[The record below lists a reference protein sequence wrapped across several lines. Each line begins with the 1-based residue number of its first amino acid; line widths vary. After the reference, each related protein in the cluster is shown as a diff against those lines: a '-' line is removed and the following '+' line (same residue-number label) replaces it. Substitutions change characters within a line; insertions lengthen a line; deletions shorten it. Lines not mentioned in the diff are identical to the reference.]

1 MLKTHTNS
9 RERVLAIFQGVET
22 DRAAVINLTSVLT
35 LDSMEAMG
43 RNPSKNAQQHWLE
56 RIQSWFGV
64 IKATNQRPTGA
75 VKLQTNFQTGLKCPD
90 VHLDAEKMA
99 AAAAA
104 AHELCG
110 FDSVMPKF
118 SIVHSAA
125 ALGAQVD
132 WRSGDFM
139 PVITKFPISDPEQFT
154 MPDDFLDRP
163 ETKVV
168 LDAIRLLK
176 KRYGDTVAIT
186 GKVFGPWTTSYNMV
200 GTEEFLMGTILD
212 PEKTKRY
219 LEVFTP
225 VGIKFAE
232 AQFAAGADMILWCDH
247 ASGDM
252 CSPKTYTD
260 FLLPVHQRIFQSLF
274 KKSGPVVLHACGRTL
289 DRIQYFAE
297 AGFDAFHFD
306 SLNDTRQALQ
316 AVDSKILLTG
326 GLSNKTLLWG
336 TPEDVE
342 KEVTALLDAGIR
354 LISPEC
360 AIPMKTPNANLSAIR
375 HAVDRYAIRRQ

>member
-1 MLKTHTNS
+1 MNS
-9 RERVLAIFQGVET
+9 CERISKIFQGLET

-35 LDSMEAMG
+35 LDSL
-43 RNPSKNAQQHWLE
+43 NAL
-56 RIQSWFGV
+56 
-64 IKATNQRPTGA
+64 
-75 VKLQTNFQTGLKCPD
+75 GLKCPD

-99 AAAAA
+99 SAAAA

-125 ALGAQVD
+125 ALGAEID

-139 PVITKFPISDPEQFT
+139 PVITKRPISDPEQFI

-176 KRYGDTVAIT
+176 QRYGDTVAVA
-186 GKVFGPWTTSYNMV
+186 GKVFGPWTTSYNLV
-200 GTEEFLMGTILD
+200 GTEKFLMGTLLE
-212 PEKTKRY
+212 PEKTRRY
-219 LEVFTP
+219 LEVFTD
-225 VGIKFAE
+225 VGIRFAE
-232 AQFAAGADMILWCDH
+232 AQFAAGADMMVWCDH

-252 CSPKTYTD
+252 CSPATYAE
-260 FLLPVHQRIFQSLF
+260 FLLPVQKRIFQTPLI
-274 KKSGPVVLHACGRTL
+274 KKGAVRPATRGGPVVLHACGRTL
-289 DRIQYFAE
+289 DRIKYFAQ

-306 SLNDTRQALQ
+306 SLNDTRRLLQ
-316 AVDSKILLTG
+316 EAGGKLLLTG
-326 GLSNKTLLWG
+326 GLSNKTLLGG
-336 TPEDVE
+336 TPADVMR
-342 KEVTALLDAGIR
+342 EVHDLLDAGIR

-360 AIPMKTPNANLSAIR
+360 AIPMKVPNANLSAIR
-375 HAVDRYAIRRQ
+375 RAVDQYHAT

>member
-1 MLKTHTNS
+1 MVKKTPTHSLK
-9 RERVLAIFQGVET
+9 RVLAVFQGGET
-22 DRAAVINLTSVLT
+22 DRAAVLSLTSVLT
-35 LDSMEAMG
+35 LDSMA
-43 RNPSKNAQQHWLE
+43 A
-56 RIQSWFGV
+56 F
-64 IKATNQRPTGA
+64 
-75 VKLQTNFQTGLKCPD
+75 GLKCPD

-99 AAAAA
+99 LAAAA

-125 ALGAQVD
+125 ALGAEVD
-132 WRSGDFM
+132 WRSGDAM
-139 PVITKFPISDPEQFT
+139 PVIRKRPISEPEQFT
-154 MPDDFLDRP
+154 LPDDFLDRP

-200 GTEEFLMGTILD
+200 GTEAFLMGTILD
-212 PEKTKRY
+212 PEKTRRY
-219 LEVFTP
+219 LEVFTN
-225 VGIKFAE
+225 VGIRYAE
-232 AQFAAGADMILWCDH
+232 AQFVAGADMILWCDH

-252 CSPKTYTD
+252 CSPATYTK
-260 FLLPVHQRIFQSLF
+260 FLLPVQQRIFQKLF
-274 KKSGPVVLHACGRTL
+274 NRSGPVVLHACGRTQ
-289 DRIQYFAE
+289 DRIKYFAQ

-306 SLNDTRQALQ
+306 SLNDTRQMLEEA
-316 AVDSKILLTG
+316 DSKILLTG
-326 GLSNKTLLWG
+326 GLSNHTLLVG
-336 TPEDVE
+336 TPADVE

-360 AIPMKTPNANLSAIR
+360 AIPMKTPNANLAAIR
-375 HAVDRYAIRRQ
+375 HAVDRYYSA

>member
-1 MLKTHTNS
+1 MKS
-9 RERVLAIFQGVET
+9 RERVLAIFQGLET

-35 LDSMEAMG
+35 LDSM
-43 RNPSKNAQQHWLE
+43 NAL
-56 RIQSWFGV
+56 
-64 IKATNQRPTGA
+64 
-75 VKLQTNFQTGLKCPD
+75 GLKCPD

-125 ALGAQVD
+125 ALGATVD
-132 WRSGDFM
+132 WRSGDSM
-139 PVITKFPISDPEQFT
+139 PVIRKNPISDPDQFSI
-154 MPDDFLDRP
+154 PEDFLDRQ

-176 KRYGDTVAIT
+176 ERYGDTVAIC
-186 GKVFGPWTTSYNMV
+186 GKVFGPWTTAYNMV
-200 GTEEFLMGTILD
+200 GTENFLMGTILD
-212 PEKTKRY
+212 PEKTHRY
-219 LEVFTP
+219 LEVFAP
-225 VGIKFAE
+225 VGVKFAE
-232 AQFAAGADMILWCDH
+232 AQFEAGADMILWCDH

-252 CSPKTYTD
+252 CSPSAYRD
-260 FLLPVHQRIFQSLF
+260 FLLPVQQRIFRTLF

-289 DRIQYFAE
+289 DRIKDFAE

-306 SLNDTRQALQ
+306 SLNDTRQALKE
-316 AVDSKILLTG
+316 AGKMLLTG
-326 GLSNKTLLWG
+326 GLSNETLLNG
-336 TPEDVE
+336 TPVDVE
-342 KEVTALLDAGIR
+342 KEVTDLLNAGLR

-375 HAVDRYAIRRQ
+375 RAVDKGVSH

>member
-1 MLKTHTNS
+1 MNA
-9 RERVLAIFQGVET
+9 RERVLAVFQGLET

-35 LDSMEAMG
+35 TDSMDALG
-43 RNPSKNAQQHWLE
+43 
-56 RIQSWFGV
+56 
-64 IKATNQRPTGA
+64 
-75 VKLQTNFQTGLKCPD
+75 LQCPE

-99 AAAAA
+99 VAAAA

-125 ALGAQVD
+125 ALGAEVD

-139 PVITKFPISDPEQFT
+139 PVITKHPISEPEQFA
-154 MPDDFLDRP
+154 MPDDFLERP

-176 KRYGDTVAIT
+176 KRYGDTLAIT
-186 GKVFGPWTTSYNMV
+186 GKVFGPWTTSYNMC
-200 GTEEFLMGTILD
+200 GTEEFLVGTKLD
-212 PEKTKRY
+212 PDKTRRF
-219 LEVFTP
+219 LEVFTE
-225 VGIKFAE
+225 VGIQFAE
-232 AQFAAGADMILWCDH
+232 AQFEAGADMILWCDH

-252 CSPKTYTD
+252 CSPSAYTE
-260 FLLPVHQRIFQSLF
+260 FLLPVQKRIFQTLF
-274 KKSGPVVLHACGRTL
+274 KKSGPVILHACGRTL
-289 DRIQYFAE
+289 DRIRYFAE

-306 SLNDTRQALQ
+306 SLNDTQQALKE
-316 AVDSKILLTG
+316 AGPNLLLTG

-336 TPEDVE
+336 TPDDVE
-342 KEVTALLDAGIR
+342 KEVTGLLDAGIR

-375 HAVDRYAIRRQ
+375 RAVENYDSN

>member
-1 MLKTHTNS
+1 M
-9 RERVLAIFQGVET
+9 AIFQGLET
-22 DRAAVINLTSVLT
+22 DRAAVISLTSVLT
-35 LDSMEAMG
+35 LDSM
-43 RNPSKNAQQHWLE
+43 NAL
-56 RIQSWFGV
+56 
-64 IKATNQRPTGA
+64 
-75 VKLQTNFQTGLKCPD
+75 GLKCPD

-125 ALGAQVD
+125 ALGAEVD
-132 WRSGDFM
+132 WRSGDSM
-139 PVITKFPISDPEQFT
+139 PVIRKNPIRDPEQFT
-154 MPDDFLDRP
+154 MSDDFLDRP

-186 GKVFGPWTTSYNMV
+186 GKVFGPWTTSYNMC
-200 GTEEFLMGTILD
+200 GTTEFLLGTRLD

-219 LEVFTP
+219 LEVFTD
-225 VGIKFAE
+225 VGVKFAE
-232 AQFAAGADMILWCDH
+232 AQFEAGADMILWCDH

-252 CSPKTYTD
+252 CSPATYVE
-260 FLLPVHQRIFQSLF
+260 FLLPVQKHIFQTLL
-274 KKSGPVVLHACGRTL
+274 KKSGPVILHACGKTL
-289 DRIQYFAE
+289 DRIKYFAE

-306 SLNDTRQALQ
+306 SLNDTRQALKE
-316 AVDSKILLTG
+316 ADSKIILTG
-326 GLSNKTLLWG
+326 GLSNKTLLNG
-336 TPEDVE
+336 TPADVE
-342 KEVTALLDAGIR
+342 KEVTDLLDAGIR

-375 HAVDRYAIRRQ
+375 HAVETYSSSSNFKE

>member
-1 MLKTHTNS
+1 MLENISTDLKFEQYRLSLEINPQEKSGKKEIQMTKKMANDMFKETQTNS
-9 RERVLAIFQGVET
+9 RERVLAIFQGLET

-35 LDSMEAMG
+35 LDSMA
-43 RNPSKNAQQHWLE
+43 SL
-56 RIQSWFGV
+56 
-64 IKATNQRPTGA
+64 
-75 VKLQTNFQTGLKCPD
+75 GLKCPD

-99 AAAAA
+99 LAAAA

-125 ALGAQVD
+125 ALGAEVD
-132 WRSGDFM
+132 WRSGDAM
-139 PVITKFPISDPEQFT
+139 PGIMKRPISDPEQFILR
-154 MPDDFLDRP
+154 DDFLDRP

-176 KRYGDTVAIT
+176 KRYGDTVAVT

-200 GTEEFLMGTILD
+200 GTEIFLMGTILD
-212 PEKTKRY
+212 PAKTRRY
-219 LEVFTP
+219 LEVFTD
-225 VGIKFAE
+225 VGIRFAE

-252 CSPKTYTD
+252 CSPATYAE
-260 FLLPVHQRIFQSLF
+260 FLLPVHQRIFGTLF
-274 KKSGPVVLHACGRTL
+274 NKSGPVILHACGRTL
-289 DRIQYFAE
+289 DRIKYFAQ

-306 SLNDTRQALQ
+306 SLNDTRQALKE
-316 AVDSKILLTG
+316 ADSKILLTG
-326 GLSNKTLLWG
+326 GLSNQTLLLG
-336 TPEDVE
+336 TPEEVTQ
-342 KEVTALLDAGIR
+342 EVTALLDAGIR

-360 AIPMKTPNANLSAIR
+360 AIPMKTPNANLA
-375 HAVDRYAIRRQ
+375 AIRRAVDKYYA